1 MIIMDGGKGKI
12 GNGGLSSLLN
22 AFKIANLN
30 VYNSNSI
37 KLKEGRGKKLKARLI
52 KWERE
57 RIGGRSGGQIIILS
71 LYYY

>member
-1 MIIMDGGKGKI
+1 MDGGKGKI

-37 KLKEGRGKKLKARLI
+37 KLKEVRGKKLKARLI
-52 KWERE
+52 K
-57 RIGGRSGGQIIILS
+57 
-71 LYYY
+71 